1 MTPSRCIL
9 GNSLRGRRPKPVGQP
24 RALGT
29 AGSLGWFC
37 KKGSS
42 HPTSRGRAHRRG
54 RASNLSA
61 AGSARRRLGRRPGLR
76 PRDLLLLLFAAG
88 ARPSSLRPWL
98 LGPGR
103 RRLRRGRRRRR
114 RLRRR
119 RRPAQSAMSLAAM
132 GDAPG
137 LVGAGSNP
145 RAHGG
150 SRVRADCLGR
160 RGGSQGRTA
169 NDPTAAR
176 AALHACA
183 RTRWTGRS
191 GKEGTHLGLH
201 VPKDP
206 SAVGGG
212 AAIAR
217 PPGNVAPALEWRQ
230 GEV

>member
-1 MTPSRCIL
+1 MTPCL
-9 GNSLRGRRPKPVGQP
+9 GAFWAIRWGGGEETQGSGAA

-29 AGSLGWFC
+29 ARSLGWSC
-37 KKGSS
+37 RRKKGSP
-42 HPTSRGRAHRRG
+42 HPKSRGRAHRRG

-119 RRPAQSAMSLAAM
+119 RRPAQSAMSLAAV

-150 SRVRADCLGR
+150 SRLKADCLGR

-183 RTRWTGRS
+183 RTRWTG
-191 GKEGTHLGLH
+191 
-201 VPKDP
+201 
-206 SAVGGG
+206 
-212 AAIAR
+212 
-217 PPGNVAPALEWRQ
+217 
-230 GEV
+230 